1 MRAWPAGSGAARTA
15 RHRLRRADRRK
26 RGAGVG
32 ARPHRQEE
40 QGWGGGARLPRDG
53 RAEAPVRPRHAMS
66 DEEPSAPEGKKSGTI
81 KRSRARLAA
90 VQALYQIDLND
101 APTETV
107 IDELRER
114 GQDEEGFGPADDTLF
129 TDIVRGTIANRDDLD
144 GMLNEALA
152 PDWVVPRL
160 EAVLRAVLR
169 GGAYEL
175 QARLE
180 IPSVSYARL
189 TLP

>member
-1 MRAWPAGSGAARTA
+1 MN
-15 RHRLRRADRRK
+15 
-26 RGAGVG
+26 
-32 ARPHRQEE
+32 
-40 QGWGGGARLPRDG
+40 
-53 RAEAPVRPRHAMS
+53 
-66 DEEPSAPEGKKSGTI
+66 DEEPRAAGSKKSGTI

-101 APTETV
+101 APIETV
-107 IDELRER
+107 IAELRER

-180 IPSVSYARL
+180 IPARVVL
-189 TLP
+189 NEYVDIAHAFFAGKEPRLVNGVLDRVAHRLRPDELGASTNERASRPSQA